1 MKKKKNASLT
11 THSPIQ
17 QIKFHFIR
25 QKIPERLHMCN
36 AIFGNAMKPQTLT
49 EVQHILA
56 FMEAKGINV
65 VLSHELR
72 QELNLRDYP
81 SFEHSYPKG
90 TTISDLQNPNTD
102 FVFHE
107 KTNFE
112 PIDFALSIGGDG
124 TFLTSAAAIGK
135 KNIPILGINCGHLGF
150 LAEVQTDDVDAILQQ
165 IIEGHYTI
173 EQRSLLNVSVF
184 DKSGSIR
191 DNIIMAPNALNEIA
205 ILKEGLSSMLQ
216 IELKVNGE
224 LLHTYNSDGLVIAT
238 PTGST
243 AYNLSIGGPL
253 MAPQSRGI
261 ILTPIAPHSLTVKPL
276 VVPDDWK
283 FDIRVTSRYDAY
295 MVSVD
300 GRSQSLSTDMS
311 LHVERATYT
320 VKVVQVGDNSF
331 LKSLQNKLNWGK

>member
-1 MKKKKNASLT
+1 MT
-11 THSPIQ
+11 I
-17 QIKFHFIR
+17 
-25 QKIPERLHMCN
+25 
-36 AIFGNAMKPQTLT
+36 AIFGNAMKSQTLT
-49 EVQHILA
+49 EVKHLLD
-56 FMEAKGINV
+56 FMESRGIHV
-65 VLSHELR
+65 VLSQELR
-72 QELNLRDYP
+72 QELNLREYP

-90 TTISDLQNPNTD
+90 TTISDFKTRGND
-102 FVFHE
+102 FLFQE
-107 KTNFE
+107 TTNFE
-112 PIDFALSIGGDG
+112 PIDFALSVGGDG

-150 LAEVQTDDVDAILQQ
+150 LAEVQSQDVDDILQKLVAG
-165 IIEGHYTI
+165 EYTI

-184 DKSGSIR
+184 DKQGSPR

-216 IELKVNGE
+216 IELKVNGSH
-224 LLHTYNSDGLVIAT
+224 LHTYNSDGLVVAT

-253 MAPQSRGI
+253 MVPQSRGI

-283 FDIRVTSRYDAY
+283 FDIRVSSRYDAF

-311 LHVERATYT
+311 LHVEKAPYT
-320 VKVVQVGDNSF
+320 IKVVQIGDNSF
-331 LKSLQNKLNWGK
+331 LKSLQTKLNWGK

>member
-1 MKKKKNASLT
+1 MT
-11 THSPIQ
+11 I
-17 QIKFHFIR
+17 
-25 QKIPERLHMCN
+25 

-81 SFEHSYPKG
+81 SFEHTYPKG
-90 TTISDLQNPNTD
+90 TTISDLQNQNTD

-311 LHVERATYT
+311 LHVERAKYT
-320 VKVVQVGDNSF
+320 IKVVQVGDNSF

>member
-1 MKKKKNASLT
+1 
-11 THSPIQ
+11 
-17 QIKFHFIR
+17 
-25 QKIPERLHMCN
+25 
-36 AIFGNAMKPQTLT
+36 MKPQTLT

-81 SFEHSYPKG
+81 SFEHTYPKG
-90 TTISDLQNPNTD
+90 TTISDLQNQNTD

-150 LAEVQTDDVDAILQQ
+150 LAEVQSDDVDAILQQ

-184 DKSGSIR
+184 DKAGSIR

-311 LHVERATYT
+311 LHVERAKYT